1 MKLGSLKSS
10 NRDGV
15 LVVVSRDTKKAVK
28 VQDISET
35 LLNAVEN
42 WDDISPK
49 LQEVYKKLNEGAVDG
64 EFEVDQS
71 KFHSPLPRTWQW
83 LDGSAFIHHIKLVRM
98 ARNAPM
104 PETLETVPLMY
115 QGGSDCFLAPTEDIP
130 QVDFSH
136 GTDFEGEVGVIL
148 KDTKLGTKKDNALDN
163 IALITMI
170 NDVSLRGLIPAEL
183 KNGFGF
189 MQSKPS
195 SAFAPFAVTPDELG
209 GAWNEGRVELPLQV
223 ELNGEFFGKANGN
236 EMFFGFDK
244 LIEHAAKTRDLSAG
258 TIIGSGTISN
268 ENVEMGS
275 SCLAE
280 KRMLEKIN
288 SGEFKTEFM
297 KDGDHVMMEMFDHDG
312 NSLFGKIDQRV
323 KKVQLSN

>member
-10 NRDGV
+10 NKDGQ
-15 LVVVSRDTKKAVK
+15 LVVVSKDVKKAVR
-28 VQDISET
+28 VSQISET

-42 WDDISPK
+42 WEALEPK
-49 LQEVYKKLNEGAVDG
+49 LKEVYISLNNGAVRG
-64 EFEVDQS
+64 EFLVDQT

-104 PETLETVPLMY
+104 PETLKTVPLMY
-115 QGGSDCFLAPTEDIP
+115 QGGSDTFLAPTEDIP
-130 QVDFSH
+130 QIDFSH

-148 KDTKLGTKKDNALDN
+148 KDTKMGVKEGHALDN
-163 IALITMI
+163 VALITMI
-170 NDVSLRGLIPAEL
+170 NDVSLRGLVPGEL
-183 KNGFGF
+183 LNGFGF

-195 SAFAPFAVTPDELG
+195 SAFGPFVATPDELG
-209 GAWNEGRVELPLQV
+209 GGWSEGRVELPLHIK
-223 ELNGEFFGKANGN
+223 LNGDFFGEANGK
-236 EMFFGFDK
+236 EMFFGFGK
-244 LIEHAAKTRDLSAG
+244 LIEHAAKTRDLTAG

-268 ENVEMGS
+268 ENTKVGS

-288 SGEFKTEFM
+288 YGEFKTSFM
-297 KDGDHVMMEMFDHDG
+297 KDGDCVKMEMFDEEG
-312 NSLFGKIDQRV
+312 NSLFGQINQ
-323 KKVQLSN
+323 KVLKV